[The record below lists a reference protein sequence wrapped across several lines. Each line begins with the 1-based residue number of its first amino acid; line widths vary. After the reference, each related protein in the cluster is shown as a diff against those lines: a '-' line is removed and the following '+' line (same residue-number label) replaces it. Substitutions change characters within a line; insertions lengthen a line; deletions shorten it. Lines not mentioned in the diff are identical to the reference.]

1 MAKVKNPSEEI
12 KNNPDFVVVK
22 RKANDDFTH
31 NIASKPFRNKRKKQK
46 QTPNIK

>member
-12 KNNPDFVVVK
+12 KNNSNFIVVK

-31 NIASKPFRNKRKKQK
+31 NIASKPFKNKKKQK
-46 QTPNIK
+46 SKKIQ

>member
-22 RKANDDFTH
+22 RKADDGFTH
-31 NIASKPFRNKRKKQK
+31 NITSKPFKNKRKKPRQSPK
-46 QTPNIK
+46 AR